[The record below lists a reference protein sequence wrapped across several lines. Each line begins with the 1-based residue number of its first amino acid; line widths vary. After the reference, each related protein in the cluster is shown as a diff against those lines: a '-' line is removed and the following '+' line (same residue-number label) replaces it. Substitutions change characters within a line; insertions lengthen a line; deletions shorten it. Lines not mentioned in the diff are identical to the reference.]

1 MSRRPL
7 FLKFRKYTGSISLF
21 PLLWQI
27 LKYPVA
33 ITFPFPVGNN
43 DIPVS
48 SPGSLGDREA
58 AGVETC
64 LPGGNCLTAGMDYGR
79 EDAGGGPADDK
90 EPVWA
95 ISIEVGG

>member
-48 SPGSLGDREA
+48 SPGSFIGFKGYFR
-58 AGVETC
+58 
-64 LPGGNCLTAGMDYGR
+64 
-79 EDAGGGPADDK
+79 
-90 EPVWA
+90 A
-95 ISIEVGG
+95 IVQYLEIL